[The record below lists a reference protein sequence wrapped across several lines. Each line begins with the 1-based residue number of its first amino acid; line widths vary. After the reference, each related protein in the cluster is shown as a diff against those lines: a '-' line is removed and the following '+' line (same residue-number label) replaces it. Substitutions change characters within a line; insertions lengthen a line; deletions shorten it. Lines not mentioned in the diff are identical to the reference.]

1 MNFQCFLQIIQESK
15 TNDNASSLACNYSSL
30 TSLMNSWEKEEEICK
45 KFRVDL
51 IDGFAIKASA
61 ILSAFVIE
69 YVLIGASM
77 AFMMS
82 KHIGV

>member
-1 MNFQCFLQIIQESK
+1 M
-15 TNDNASSLACNYSSL
+15 DR
-30 TSLMNSWEKEEEICK
+30 WEREEEICK

-82 KHIGV
+82 QHIGV

>member
-1 MNFQCFLQIIQESK
+1 M
-15 TNDNASSLACNYSSL
+15 DR
-30 TSLMNSWEKEEEICK
+30 WEKEEEICK

-51 IDGFAIKASA
+51 IDGFAVKTSA